1 MLDPTA
7 RPDALPAPVVEAP
20 KSILPLQRIGAFIEV
35 FVCSG
40 FPSQVFIILIL
51 KVVGLQART
60 AAGQLSP
67 PFVFTVSMI
76 DAALVIGLIFFFLRA
91 HGERPRD
98 VLIGYRPV
106 LREVGIGLLTVPFV
120 FLLVVLVLAVILT
133 FAPSLH
139 PPHNPLEDLMTNR
152 RDAIL
157 FAIVAMVA
165 GGVRE
170 ETQRGFI
177 VHRFGQYLGGGAVG
191 VIVYSVFFGLGHVEQ
206 GIDAALATGVLGAL
220 WGAIY
225 LARRSIV
232 APMASHAVFNLAQ
245 LVKYVALR

>member
-1 MLDPTA
+1 VLDPTVE
-7 RPDALPAPVVEAP
+7 PDALPASVVEAP
-20 KSILPLQRIGAFIEV
+20 RSILPFQRIGAVIEV
-35 FVCSG
+35 LICSG
-40 FPSQVFIILIL
+40 FPSQVFIILFL
-51 KVVGLQART
+51 KIFGLQART
-60 AAGQLSP
+60 AGGQLSP
-67 PFVFTVSMI
+67 PFVFTVSLV
-76 DAALVIGLIFFFLRA
+76 DTALVVGLIFFFLRA

-106 LREVGIGLLTVPFV
+106 LREVGLGLLTLPLV
-120 FLLVVLVLAVILT
+120 FLIVVLVLAVVLT

-139 PPHNPLEDLMTNR
+139 LPHNPLEDLMTNP

-157 FAIVAMVA
+157 FGIVAMVA

-177 VHRFGQYLGGGAVG
+177 VHRFDQYLGGGAIG
-191 VIVYSVFFGLGHVEQ
+191 VIVYSLFFGLGHIEQ
-206 GIDAALATGVLGAL
+206 GIDAALATGVLGIV
-220 WGAIY
+220 WGALY

-232 APMASHAVFNLAQ
+232 APMASHAAFNLAQ